1 MQKKRLLLVS
11 LSHFWVDSYAT
22 MLTPVLPLVIK
33 RLDLSLTYAGLLV
46 SIFSLASLSQPLM
59 GLWGDRMRQRH
70 LILGG
75 ILLAAVFTPLLGIV
89 SSYGMLILVLV
100 LGGLGVHAFHPQA
113 FTLAGELSKERRSF
127 GVALFS
133 FGGTSALG
141 LTPLWMAYFVGNFG
155 LERLPLIALP
165 GLFTL
170 FLVFKFVPLGNPY
183 LYQQQRT
190 SLLQSLSG
198 QIKPLLI
205 ITLVVTLRSIT
216 SINFGVY
223 LTVLGDERGLSMM
236 DYNLLLTVYT
246 ATGVVGNLVTG
257 YLADRMNS
265 KTLVW
270 STVLLAA
277 PALYGFLLTDG
288 ILAYMLLAL
297 GGCMILASNSILV
310 AMAQELAPENAGL
323 ASSLPLGFSWGL
335 AGLTLPLFGHL
346 ADQAGVIEALKYLS
360 LLPLLTFLLA
370 LFLPPRKPHH

>member
-1 MQKKRLLLVS
+1 
-11 LSHFWVDSYAT
+11 
-22 MLTPVLPLVIK
+22 
-33 RLDLSLTYAGLLV
+33 
-46 SIFSLASLSQPLM
+46 
-59 GLWGDRMRQRH
+59 
-70 LILGG
+70 
-75 ILLAAVFTPLLGIV
+75 
-89 SSYGMLILVLV
+89 
-100 LGGLGVHAFHPQA
+100 
-113 FTLAGELSKERRSF
+113 
-127 GVALFS
+127 
-133 FGGTSALG
+133 
-141 LTPLWMAYFVGNFG
+141 
-155 LERLPLIALP
+155 
-165 GLFTL
+165 
-170 FLVFKFVPLGNPY
+170 
-183 LYQQQRT
+183 
-190 SLLQSLSG
+190 
-198 QIKPLLI
+198 
-205 ITLVVTLRSIT
+205 
-216 SINFGVY
+216 
-223 LTVLGDERGLSMM
+223 MM

-246 ATGVVGNLVTG
+246 STGVVGNLVTG